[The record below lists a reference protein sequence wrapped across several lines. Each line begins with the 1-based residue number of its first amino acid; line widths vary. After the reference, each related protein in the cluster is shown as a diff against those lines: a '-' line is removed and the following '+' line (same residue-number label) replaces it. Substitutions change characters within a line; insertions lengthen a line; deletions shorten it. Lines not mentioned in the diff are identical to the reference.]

1 MVRAQ
6 RSSLKYL
13 IIFIGCLFVG
23 ILTANTLVTKLDVS
37 IHSDRDFFNLEVQQA
52 LKPNT
57 EKNTA
62 IQEAIYAQRIS
73 YLQSKTK
80 TLEIKKKAVED
91 YLAPLET
98 QINEYRYAFAEKT
111 QQSFD
116 DRLEL
121 YIELVRK
128 HSQYNNAQN
137 NTDYVPLADSDSL
150 FTFPS
155 IHNDFIRQKGGELAR
170 AHNDFIA
177 EPRDASIA
185 ALYEPKL
192 RQFLS
197 KNKIQ
202 QFTLECHRNT
212 CAVHLSHQWQ
222 DLYYD
227 GLTALKD
234 DLSQQPWFDLTDH
247 QSAHEYRGSGRHIGV
262 WYFKVNL

>member
-1 MVRAQ
+1 MVRTQ

-13 IIFIGCLFVG
+13 IIFMSCLILGV
-23 ILTANTLVTKLDVS
+23 LTANTLVTNLDVS
-37 IHSDRDFFNLEVQQA
+37 IHSDREFFNLEIQQA

-57 EKNTA
+57 EKNLA
-62 IQEAIYAQRIS
+62 IQEAIYAQRVS
-73 YLQSKTK
+73 YLESKTK
-80 TLEIKKKAVED
+80 TLALKKKAIED

-128 HSQYNNAQN
+128 HSQYNSAQKNAN
-137 NTDYVPLADSDSL
+137 YVPLANSESL

-155 IHNDFIRQKGGELAR
+155 IHNDFIRQVGGELAR

-177 EPRDASIA
+177 QPRDASIA
-185 ALYEPKL
+185 ALYEPTL
-192 RQFLS
+192 RLFLTQH
-197 KNKIQ
+197 KIQ
-202 QFTLECHRNT
+202 QFTLECHRET

-222 DLYYD
+222 DPYYD
-227 GLTALKD
+227 GMAALKD
-234 DLSQQPWFDLTDH
+234 EVSQQPWFDLIDD
-247 QSAHEYRGSGRHIGV
+247 QSAHEYRGNGRHIGV
-262 WYFKVNL
+262 WYFKVNR